1 MSASHL
7 LELQGSQQTLATCAP
22 LATLCHVVYITSLIW
37 KLEIGLLPGARASGI
52 IYICRVNDPVDL
64 LLLFPIGS
72 SAEFVVLPFSSLL
85 LQNMNYHGL

>member
-1 MSASHL
+1 M
-7 LELQGSQQTLATCAP
+7 
-22 LATLCHVVYITSLIW
+22 YITSLIW

-52 IYICRVNDPVDL
+52 IYIVCQVNDPVDL